1 MARVSL
7 VMTRKGRLVSSW
19 RYQTCGSC
27 PVRVLDEYK
36 ANKDRLH
43 LWKSRRAISVQFLI
57 HHRSMPE
64 KKVVESGSDTHD
76 VTDGQIFSH
85 SDGDIAA
92 VYADKLYGNDAHIT
106 QEEK

>member
-1 MARVSL
+1 
-7 VMTRKGRLVSSW
+7 
-19 RYQTCGSC
+19 
-27 PVRVLDEYK
+27 
-36 ANKDRLH
+36 
-43 LWKSRRAISVQFLI
+43 
-57 HHRSMPE
+57 MPE